1 MQSTPV
7 QGANPIGLVFAL
19 FFILAMVALVVF
31 IWGTIFRKAG
41 YSFWMALLMFIPL
54 VNLIWLLIF
63 AFGKW
68 PAMAELEMYRQR
80 YGPIQ
85 QGFAVGQPPYAQAGY
100 QPPPPPP
107 QA

>member
-1 MQSTPV
+1 MQTTV
-7 QGANPIGLVFAL
+7 QGPSPIAGVFAL
-19 FFILAMVALVVF
+19 IFILAIVAVAVF

-68 PAMAELEMYRQR
+68 PALAELEMYRQR
-80 YGPIQ
+80 YGPLQ
-85 QGFAVGQPPYAQAGY
+85 QGFAVGQPAYPQGAGY
-100 QPPPPPP
+100 QQPPPP

>member
-1 MQSTPV
+1 MQTTTV
-7 QGANPIGLVFAL
+7 QGPNPIAGIIALVFV
-19 FFILAMVALVVF
+19 LAIVAFVVF

-68 PAMAELEMYRQR
+68 PALTELEIYRQR
-80 YGPIQ
+80 YGPLQ
-85 QGFAVGQPPYAQAGY
+85 QGFAVGQPAYPQGGY
-100 QPPPPPP
+100 QQPPPPP